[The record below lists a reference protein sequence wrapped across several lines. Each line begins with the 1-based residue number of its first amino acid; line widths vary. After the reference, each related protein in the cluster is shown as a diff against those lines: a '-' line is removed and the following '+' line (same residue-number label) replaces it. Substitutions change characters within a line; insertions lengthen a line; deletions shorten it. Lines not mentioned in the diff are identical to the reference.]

1 MALVTFFVKKHVSL
15 NTSDSAAILTNDQ
28 LLRETRMY
36 FRLNYLNITDDV
48 FKQGR
53 SGVDIHL
60 QIAVQGMPQLLI
72 NKSFRYHGPFQ
83 ANQGHLFNQR
93 YIAADG
99 EHFCTTWS
107 RSEKRFTE
115 LMHIN
120 FAAGEINRFIP
131 VNSSL
136 WT

>member
-15 NTSDSAAILTNDQ
+15 NTTDAPAVLTNNL

-36 FRLNYLNITDDV
+36 FRLNFLNITDDA

-53 SGVDIHL
+53 SDADLQL

-72 NKSFRYHGPFQ
+72 NKLFRYHSSFPSTVGY
-83 ANQGHLFNQR
+83 LTNQR
-93 YIAADG
+93 YIAQDG

-107 RSEKRFTE
+107 RTENRYTE

-120 FAAGEINRFIP
+120 YTAREINRFIP